1 MAPLSRG
8 LELLESAV
16 SYALA
21 GAGMATPQL
30 LSCPTPCLGWDL
42 ETLLDHLSDSIGVL
56 HEAIATAAA

>member
-1 MAPLSRG
+1 VAALSRG

-30 LSCPTPCLGWDL
+30 LSSPTPCPG
-42 ETLLDHLSDSIGVL
+42 
-56 HEAIATAAA
+56 